1 MKKENPQAARKGG
14 QTSAVVSEVQNP
26 RTEDA
31 TGKSDEELRHFAVA
45 RLAEYLDIGASLV
58 ARCEHLAELPKG
70 DRLGPIY
77 AAARMMRANAQV
89 ASALARVAQVEI
101 RRRSIVERIQPP
113 DPRLAELN
121 SKNEVEKE
129 DDAVAKLEERLNAL
143 LEADVKAGLHGSV
156 APE

>member
-1 MKKENPQAARKGG
+1 MKKENPQAARTGG
-14 QTSAVVSEVQNP
+14 QTSAVVPEEQNP

-45 RLAEYLDIGASLV
+45 RLAEHLDVGAGLV
-58 ARCEHLAELPKG
+58 ARCEHLANLPGG
-70 DRLGPIY
+70 DRLGPLY
-77 AAARMMRANAQV
+77 AAARLMRANAQI

-121 SKNEVEKE
+121 SKNEVEKN
-129 DDAVAKLEERLNAL
+129 DDAVAKLEERLDAL
-143 LEADVKAGLHGSV
+143 LEAEGKAGRDD
-156 APE
+156 E